1 MPNRPLNILHDVDV
15 LSSIDDHGRPHGGGV
30 EQRDRGPELQ
40 GADRRRRGPA
50 PEHGVRRGLDQM
62 SQEVFTQN
70 AMHSLFSWSHD
81 SNSKRP
87 PF

>member
-1 MPNRPLNILHDVDV
+1 MPNRPLHILHYADVH
-15 LSSIDDHGRPHGGGV
+15 SSIDDHGHPHGGGV

-70 AMHSLFSWSHD
+70 AMHNLFSWSHD

>member
-15 LSSIDDHGRPHGGGV
+15 LSSIDDHGHPHGGGV
-30 EQRDRGPELQ
+30 EQRDRGPQLQ

-50 PEHGVRRGLDQM
+50 SERGVRRGFDQM

>member
-1 MPNRPLNILHDVDV
+1 MPNRPPNLLHYADVH
-15 LSSIDDHGRPHGGGV
+15 SSVDDLGPPHGGGV
-30 EQRDRGPELQ
+30 EQRDRGPQLQ

-50 PEHGVRRGLDQM
+50 PERGVRGGLDQM

>member
-1 MPNRPLNILHDVDV
+1 MPNRPLDILYYVDV
-15 LSSIDDHGRPHGGGV
+15 LSSIDDHGPPHGGGV

-62 SQEVFTQN
+62 SQEVLTQN

-81 SNSKRP
+81 SNSKWL

>member
-15 LSSIDDHGRPHGGGV
+15 LSSIDDHGHPHGGGV
-30 EQRDRGPELQ
+30 EQRDRGPQLQ

-62 SQEVFTQN
+62 SQEVFTQS
-70 AMHSLFSWSHD
+70 AISQPVFMVT
-81 SNSKRP
+81 
-87 PF
+87 

>member
-15 LSSIDDHGRPHGGGV
+15 LSSIDDHGPPHGGGV
-30 EQRDRGPELQ
+30 EQRDRGPQLQ

-50 PEHGVRRGLDQM
+50 PERGVRRGFDQM
-62 SQEVFTQN
+62 SQEVLTQN
-70 AMHSLFSWSHD
+70 AMHSLLTWPHD
-81 SNSKRP
+81 SNSKWL

>member
-1 MPNRPLNILHDVDV
+1 MPNRPLDLLHYADVH
-15 LSSIDDHGRPHGGGV
+15 SSIDDHGRPHGGGV

-40 GADRRRRGPA
+40 GADCCRRGPA
-50 PEHGVRRGLDQM
+50 PEHGVRRGFDQM
-62 SQEVFTQN
+62 SQEVLTQN

>member
-15 LSSIDDHGRPHGGGV
+15 LSSIDDHGHPHGGGV

-50 PEHGVRRGLDQM
+50 SERGVRRGFDQM
-62 SQEVFTQN
+62 SQEVLTQN
-70 AMHSLFSWSHD
+70 AMHSLFSWSQD